1 MYEMKGETTAFFRIC
16 VFIYEIKGKLRH
28 FLEFTRRVHGY
39 KKKEIREN
47 SRQVYTL
54 RRYDDD
60 HKSDN
65 IQPGDYSLDI
75 ENFQKE
81 KDKVIYEMKGK
92 LRPF

>member
-1 MYEMKGETTAFFRIC
+1 M
-16 VFIYEIKGKLRH
+16 
-28 FLEFTRRVHGY
+28 
-39 KKKEIREN
+39 
-47 SRQVYTL
+47 YTL

-65 IQPGDYSLDI
+65 IQPGEYLLEI

-81 KDKVIYEMKGK
+81 KDKVIYDMKGK

>member
-1 MYEMKGETTAFFRIC
+1 MYEMKT
-16 VFIYEIKGKLRH
+16 KLPH
-28 FLEFTRRVHGY
+28 FLKFTRRVHGY
-39 KKKEIREN
+39 KKKEIRDN

-65 IQPGDYSLDI
+65 IQPGEYLLEI

-81 KDKVIYEMKGK
+81 KDKVIYNMKRK